1 MAPERAMKT
10 ILTALYTYGEWANQR
25 LLAEAARLSAVE
37 LGQKL
42 TKGAD
47 AILPTFGH
55 LVGADVR
62 WFARW
67 RGETPPALSPADF
80 PTLDAVRHRWDE
92 LYPLRRSY
100 LATLDEGRLG
110 ELIHWTRAE
119 GPATITR
126 WQAIVQCANH
136 GTQHRS
142 EIAAM
147 LTELGHS
154 PGDMDFSRYCLETAG
169 QLPIA
174 VR

>member
-10 ILTALYTYGEWANQR
+10 ILTALYAYGEWANER
-25 LLAEAARLSAVE
+25 LLTRAVRLSAVE

-62 WFARW
+62 WLARW

-80 PTLDAVRHRWDE
+80 PTLDAVRDQWAE
-92 LYPLRRSY
+92 LYRQRRSY
-100 LATLDEGRLG
+100 LATLDESRLG
-110 ELIHWTRAE
+110 EPIHWTRVE
-119 GPATITR
+119 GPATITL

-169 QLPIA
+169 RQG
-174 VR
+174 